1 MHLRFDR
8 VYCISGGSTF
18 FESEY
23 LKNGAYWSQKNIAGS
38 KIRLISNIEQKI
50 RVTYDLQDG
59 GHVVAKN
66 GNFTKFWKFEKVV
79 KNAYFGK
86 LHTFNIF
93 HGKTFDTKCG
103 KNNILKYFRQQKFDH
118 HPKISTYDVIL
129 AQNDVI

>member
-1 MHLRFDR
+1 MTSRTGD
-8 VYCISGGSTF
+8 T
-18 FESEY
+18 
-23 LKNGAYWSQKNIAGS
+23 WSQKME
-38 KIRLISNIEQKI
+38 ISQNF
-50 RVTYDLQDG
+50 
-59 GHVVAKN
+59 
-66 GNFTKFWKFEKVV
+66 GNLKKVV
-79 KNAYFGK
+79 KNAYFGT